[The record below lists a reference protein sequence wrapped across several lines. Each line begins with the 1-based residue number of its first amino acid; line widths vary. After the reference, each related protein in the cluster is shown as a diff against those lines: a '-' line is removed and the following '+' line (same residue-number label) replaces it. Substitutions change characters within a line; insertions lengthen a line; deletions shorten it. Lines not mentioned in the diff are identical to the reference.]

1 MFYVV
6 FKLACVGFCC
16 FVFDFNK
23 IVIGKSTFL
32 GYNDKKIFLY
42 FFRFRVKLQHNL
54 TFLVIYIQI
63 TQNGGYFMSTASI
76 HSLSPLEDS
85 TILIDL
91 HTHSLS
97 SGHGSNDTITDMA
110 KAAAKSGIQ
119 ILGISEHGPATA
131 GSVKPSYFRSLKL
144 ANRKRFGITI
154 LYGAEVNIIT
164 PSGTLDLDD
173 DVLSCLDYA
182 LVSIHPPTLT
192 PYEHRDLTNAY
203 INAMDHPN
211 VRFLGHIDDARFPV
225 DFERLLAIAK
235 EKEVYP
241 EINNGS
247 LMPDAYRKGGQE
259 NCRKILE
266 ICKRINLPVLLS
278 SDSHGAKNIGNI
290 EYILPLLEECTF
302 PEHLIINNQPE
313 LLWKILE
320 R

>member
-1 MFYVV
+1 
-6 FKLACVGFCC
+6 
-16 FVFDFNK
+16 
-23 IVIGKSTFL
+23 
-32 GYNDKKIFLY
+32 
-42 FFRFRVKLQHNL
+42 
-54 TFLVIYIQI
+54 
-63 TQNGGYFMSTASI
+63 MSTTFIYDTTQTRES
-76 HSLSPLEDS
+76 S
-85 TILIDL
+85 ILIDL
-91 HTHSLS
+91 HTHSIS
-97 SGHGSNDTITDMA
+97 SGHGSTDTINDMA
-110 KAAAKSGIQ
+110 QAAAGRGIQ

-144 ANRKRFGITI
+144 ASRRRFGIQL

-164 PSGTLDLDD
+164 PSGELDLKD

-182 LVSIHPPTLT
+182 FISIHPPTLT
-192 PYEHRDLTNAY
+192 PYEHRDLTHAY
-203 INAMDHPN
+203 INAMEHPKIT
-211 VRFLGHIDDARFPV
+211 FLGHIDDARFPV
-225 DFERLLAIAK
+225 DFERLLTIAK
-235 EKEVYP
+235 EKNVYP

-278 SDSHGAKNIGNI
+278 SDSHGTKNLGNI
-290 EYILPLLEECTF
+290 EYVIPLLKECDF

>member
-1 MFYVV
+1 
-6 FKLACVGFCC
+6 
-16 FVFDFNK
+16 
-23 IVIGKSTFL
+23 
-32 GYNDKKIFLY
+32 
-42 FFRFRVKLQHNL
+42 
-54 TFLVIYIQI
+54 
-63 TQNGGYFMSTASI
+63 MSTTFIYDTTQTRES
-76 HSLSPLEDS
+76 S
-85 TILIDL
+85 ILIDL
-91 HTHSLS
+91 HTHSIS
-97 SGHGSNDTITDMA
+97 SGHGSTDTINDMA
-110 KAAAKSGIQ
+110 QAAAGRGIQ

-144 ANRKRFGITI
+144 ASRRRFGIQL

-164 PSGTLDLDD
+164 PSGELDLKD

-182 LVSIHPPTLT
+182 FISIHPPTLT
-192 PYEHRDLTNAY
+192 PYEHRDLTHAY
-203 INAMDHPN
+203 VNAMEHPKIT
-211 VRFLGHIDDARFPV
+211 FLGHIDDARFPV
-225 DFERLLAIAK
+225 DFERLLTIAK
-235 EKEVYP
+235 EKNVYP

-278 SDSHGAKNIGNI
+278 SDSHGTKNLGNI
-290 EYILPLLEECTF
+290 EYVIPLLKECDF

>member
-1 MFYVV
+1 MST
-6 FKLACVGFCC
+6 
-16 FVFDFNK
+16 
-23 IVIGKSTFL
+23 KST
-32 GYNDKKIFLY
+32 K
-42 FFRFRVKLQHNL
+42 H
-54 TFLVIYIQI
+54 T
-63 TQNGGYFMSTASI
+63 
-76 HSLSPLEDS
+76 SLSMHSTTTEYSGYILDNS

-91 HTHSLS
+91 HTHSIS
-97 SGHGSNDTITDMA
+97 SGHGSTDTITDMA
-110 KAAAKSGIQ
+110 KAASHKGIQ
-119 ILGISEHGPATA
+119 VLGISEHGPATV

-144 ANRKRFGITI
+144 ANRKRFGVQL

-164 PSGTLDLDD
+164 PSGELDLDD
-173 DVLSCLDYA
+173 EILSGLDYA

-192 PYEHRDLTNAY
+192 PYEHRDLTHAY
-203 INAMDHPN
+203 VKAMEHPK

-235 EKEVYP
+235 EKGVYP

-266 ICKRINLPVLLS
+266 ICKRIDLPVLLS

-290 EYILPLLEECTF
+290 EYIIPLLEECNF
-302 PEHLIINNQPE
+302 PKHLIINNQPE